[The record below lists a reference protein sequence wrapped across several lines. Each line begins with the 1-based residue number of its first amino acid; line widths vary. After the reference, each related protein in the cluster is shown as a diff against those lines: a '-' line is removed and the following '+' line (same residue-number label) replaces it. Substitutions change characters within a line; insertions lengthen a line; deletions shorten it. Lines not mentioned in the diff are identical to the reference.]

1 MPLTPIKLSSIFFIC
16 LLLFSSCEFFE
27 KERRNEYV
35 TYTIPAGENSSTTK
49 VSTYSGN
56 QMNFLAKFD
65 PTSIYS
71 TSDPI
76 NQYDINKLYGFSD
89 CSSLHHINSA
99 RFGWRWFDN
108 HLEIHAYCYINSLRI
123 SQFITFVD
131 LNEEYQYSIITSDQ
145 QYVFTVNGIS
155 VTMPRGCS
163 GTGGT
168 KYRLY
173 PYYGGDE
180 KAPHEINI
188 KIKEL

>member
-1 MPLTPIKLSSIFFIC
+1 MLAQLIKFSCIFLSILIVFT
-16 LLLFSSCEFFE
+16 SCDYFE
-27 KERRNEYV
+27 KERRKEFV
-35 TYTIPAGENSSTTK
+35 TYTIPAGGQSSTSK

-65 PTSIYS
+65 QTAIYS
-71 TSDPI
+71 TTDPL

-108 HLEIHAYCYINSLRI
+108 HLEIHAYCYVNSQRI
-123 SQFITFVD
+123 SQFVTFVD
-131 LNEEYQYSIITSDQ
+131 LNQEYQYSIITSDN
-145 QYVFTVNGIS
+145 QYVFSVNGTSI
-155 VTMPRGCS
+155 TMPRGCS
-163 GTGGT
+163 GGGT

-180 KAPHEINI
+180 SAPHEINI